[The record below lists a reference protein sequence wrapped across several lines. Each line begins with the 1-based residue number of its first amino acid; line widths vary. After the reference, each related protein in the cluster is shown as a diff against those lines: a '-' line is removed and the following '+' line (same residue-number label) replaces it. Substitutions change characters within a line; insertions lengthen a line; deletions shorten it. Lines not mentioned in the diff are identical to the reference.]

1 MKLSKV
7 KRRRLLKT
15 ISAGLS
21 AGLTWPVLS
30 TAVSGCKE
38 DEPRHELDYNGVI
51 AVIGAGAAGLYAAD
65 ILKSKGLR
73 VRIFEASD
81 RVGGR
86 IKSIRLFN
94 DSPVATDFP
103 IELGAE
109 KIMGSNSLWAEMV
122 AQLTVPETELDPSGH
137 ACYML
142 ENTFGS
148 ASALETDADFESAR
162 NFLSSLRN
170 YSGSNISAQQAIE
183 GAGINP
189 RVHAILNSLIG
200 NRHGTSNERIS
211 IAALG
216 ESLNLLGRDEN
227 ELTLRSN
234 PMQDVLASR
243 FSAVVSTVELQTVI
257 EGIDYSGT
265 RIILS
270 GTKHSSGAPEAFTEE
285 VDKVIVA
292 VPVSVLRQ
300 NDIEFTPG
308 WPEAKLNSIEMIGM
322 DAAVRVVLDF
332 KQNFWG
338 ADCSSIFGG
347 FRAPDLF
354 SSGIGRSEYNKTL
367 SLTAYGSAAEELSA
381 VGPEGLSMIL
391 QELDEVFD
399 GRASLNIRR
408 DGEAKIVHEWMDW
421 TKSPYIKGG
430 ISYLRPG
437 GTINN
442 RKSLAQPLGSQIFF
456 AGEATDVSGDSGTIN
471 GALRSA
477 ERAADELTGSI
488 A

>member
-1 MKLSKV
+1 M

-21 AGLTWPVLS
+21 GGLALS
-30 TAVSGCKE
+30 LLPSAMSSCKE
-38 DEPRHELDYNGVI
+38 DEPRPEIDYDGVV

-65 ILKSKGLR
+65 ILKSKGLH

-86 IKSIRLFN
+86 IRSIRLFN
-94 DSPVATDFP
+94 DSAVTTDFP

-109 KIMGSNSLWAEMV
+109 KVMGSNSLWAEMI
-122 AQLTVPETELDPSGH
+122 AQLTVPATDLDSSGH
-137 ACYML
+137 SCYRL
-142 ENTFGS
+142 ENIFGS
-148 ASALETDADFESAR
+148 ASALETDADFEAAR
-162 NFLSSLRN
+162 SFLDSLRN
-170 YSGSNISAQQAIE
+170 YSGSVISVQQAIE
-183 GAGINP
+183 AAGINP

-200 NRHGTSNERIS
+200 NRYGTSNERIS
-211 IAALG
+211 IGALG
-216 ESLNLLGRDEN
+216 EQLDLMERDEK

-243 FSAVVSTVELQTVI
+243 FSTVVSSVELNTVI
-257 EGIDYSGT
+257 DGINYSGS

-270 GTKHSSGAPEAFTEE
+270 GTKNNGDASETFSEE

-300 NDIEFTPG
+300 DKIAFTPA
-308 WPEAKLNSIEMIGM
+308 WPEAKRTSLEMIGM

-338 ADCSSIFGG
+338 ADCTSIFGG
-347 FRAPDLF
+347 SRAPELF

-367 SLTAYGSAAEELSA
+367 SLTAYGSAAQELSVA
-381 VGPEGLSMIL
+381 GPEALPLVL
-391 QELDEVFD
+391 QELDEIFD
-399 GRASLNIRR
+399 GRATLNIRR
-408 DGEAKIVHEWMDW
+408 DGDGKIVHEWMDW

-430 ISYLRPG
+430 ISYLKPG
-437 GTINN
+437 GTMNN
-442 RKSLAQPLGSQIFF
+442 RKSLAQPLGDQIFF

-471 GALRSA
+471 GALLSA
-477 ERAADELTGSI
+477 ERAAGELTASI

>member
-1 MKLSKV
+1 MN
-7 KRRRLLKT
+7 
-15 ISAGLS
+15 
-21 AGLTWPVLS
+21 
-30 TAVSGCKE
+30 GCKE
-38 DEPRHELDYNGVI
+38 DEPRPQLDYNGVI

-65 ILKSKGLR
+65 ILRSKGLH

-86 IKSIRLFN
+86 IRSIRLFN
-94 DSPVATDFP
+94 DSPVATDYP

-122 AQLTVPETELDPSGH
+122 AQLTVPETALDADY
-137 ACYML
+137 ACYIL
-142 ENTFGS
+142 EETFGS
-148 ASALETDADFESAR
+148 ASAFETDVDFETAR
-162 NFLSSLRN
+162 NFLNSLGS
-170 YSGSNISAQQAIE
+170 YSGQNISAQQAME
-183 GAGINP
+183 AAGINP

-200 NRHGTSNERIS
+200 NRYGTSNERIS
-211 IAALG
+211 IGALG
-216 ESLNLLGRDEN
+216 ERLNLLERDEN

-243 FSAVVSTVELQTVI
+243 FSAVVSTVELNTVI

-265 RIILS
+265 RVILS
-270 GTKHSSGAPEAFTEE
+270 GTKNNGDTQETFTEE

-300 NDIEFTPG
+300 NDIAFTPV
-308 WPEAKLNSIEMIGM
+308 WPEAKQDSLEMIGM

-338 ADCSSIFGG
+338 AGCSWIFGG
-347 FRAPDLF
+347 YRAPELF
-354 SSGIGRSEYNKTL
+354 SAGIGRSEYNKTL

-381 VGPEGLSMIL
+381 AGPEVLPIVL
-391 QELDEVFD
+391 HELDEVFD
-399 GRASLNIRR
+399 GKATVNIRR
-408 DGEAKIVHEWMDW
+408 DGEGKIIHEWMDW

-430 ISYLRPG
+430 ISYLKPG

-442 RKSLAQPLGSQIFF
+442 RKSLAQPLGNQIFF

-471 GALRSA
+471 GALLSA
-477 ERAADELTGSI
+477 ERAAEELTQTI